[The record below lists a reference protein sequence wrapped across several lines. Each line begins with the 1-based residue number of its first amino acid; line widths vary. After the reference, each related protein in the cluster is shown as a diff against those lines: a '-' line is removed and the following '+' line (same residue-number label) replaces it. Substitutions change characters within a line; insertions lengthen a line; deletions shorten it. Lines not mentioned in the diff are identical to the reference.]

1 MMQLITVHLTDK
13 QLSFLKTVVE
23 QGHYVSR
30 SEAIRAAL
38 ENFMKEF
45 YKEESKL

>member
-13 QLSFLKTVVE
+13 QLSFLKEVVE
-23 QGHYVSR
+23 QGYYVSR

-38 ENFMKEF
+38 EEFMRAF
-45 YKEESKL
+45 NRRQAHD